1 MAKLDV
7 QIKELSSDVKKAIA
21 GLKDSGQEQSTGVVT
36 RVGDGVAWVYG
47 LRDCGYSEML
57 QIEGIKGTVTA
68 FALNLL
74 EDEIGAVLLG
84 EDQAVKAGARVRLTG
99 KVLSVPV
106 GPELV
111 GRVVDPLGRPLDG
124 KGLIKTSA
132 TGAIEKSAP
141 GVIDRKSVHEPILTG
156 ITAIDA
162 MIPIGRGQRELII
175 GDRGT
180 GKTAIAID
188 TIINQTKEKTGVIC
202 IYVAIGQR
210 TSRIAQIVDTLKK
223 YKALENTVV
232 VSADSS
238 MPASLQYL
246 APYAGC
252 AIGEYFMEKGKE
264 AVIFYDDLTKHAW
277 AYRELSLMLRRPSGR
292 EAYPGDV
299 FYVHSRLLERACKL
313 RKKRGGGSL
322 TAFPF
327 IETQAG
333 DISAY
338 IPTNVISITDGQIY
352 LESDLFYSG
361 VRPAINVGN
370 SVSRVGGAAQI
381 GAMKKVAGRLR
392 LDLAQYR
399 ELSAFVQFA
408 SDLDEATRAQL
419 DQGGKMVELLKQGQ
433 FVPLP
438 VEEQIV
444 VIWAGTSGLLQHLTT
459 ENMQGFEK
467 KYLAYMRDYGKH
479 VLSDIRK
486 EKKMTDKIV
495 KDLEQVTGEFVA
507 QEYPKKTS

>member
-1 MAKLDV
+1 MDIDKALQDIEKSISKYR
-7 QIKELSSDVKKAIA
+7 QTVKY
-21 GLKDSGQEQSTGVVT
+21 EH
-36 RVGDGVAWVYG
+36 VGTLRSLADGVAHISGLESVSAGELLDFGKGIYG
-47 LRDCGYSEML
+47 
-57 QIEGIKGTVTA
+57 I
-68 FALNLL
+68 ALNL
-74 EDEIGAVLLG
+74 EHDSIGAVILG
-84 EDQAVKAGARVRLTG
+84 DYLSLKEGDEVKGTGRL
-99 KVLSVPV
+99 LSVPV
-106 GPELV
+106 GDDFI
-111 GRVVDPLGRPLDG
+111 GRIVDPLGHPLDK
-124 KGLIKTSA
+124 KGDIA
-132 TGAIEKSAP
+132 HVAYNPIERLAP
-141 GVIDRKSVHEPILTG
+141 GVIERQPVDTPLQTG
-156 ITAIDA
+156 IKAIDS
-162 MIPIGRGQRELII
+162 MIPVGRGQMELII

-188 TIINQTKEKTGVIC
+188 TIINQKVEKSGVIC
-202 IYVAIGQR
+202 IYVAIGQKKAR
-210 TSRIAQIVDTLKK
+210 VIQVAETLKK
-223 YKALENTVV
+223 HDALDHTII
-232 VSADSS
+232 VSAEAST
-238 MPASLQYL
+238 PAAMQFL
-246 APYAGC
+246 APYAGT
-252 AIGEYFMEKGKE
+252 ALGEYFISQGKE
-264 AVIFYDDLTKHAW
+264 AVIFYDDLSKHAW
-277 AYRELSLMLRRPSGR
+277 AYREVSLMLRRPSGR
-292 EAYPGDV
+292 EAYPGDI
-299 FYVHSRLLERACKL
+299 FYLHSRLLERSCKL
-313 RKKRGGGSL
+313 NKEHGGGSL
-322 TAFPF
+322 TAFPI
-327 IETQAG
+327 IETLAG

-338 IPTNVISITDGQIY
+338 IPTNVISITDGQIF

-361 VRPAINVGN
+361 IRPAINVGN